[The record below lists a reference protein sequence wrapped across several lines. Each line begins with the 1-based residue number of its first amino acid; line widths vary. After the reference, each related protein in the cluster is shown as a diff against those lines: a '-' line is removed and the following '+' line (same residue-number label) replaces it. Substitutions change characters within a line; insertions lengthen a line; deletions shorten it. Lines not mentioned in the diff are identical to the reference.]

1 MFVGAKKM
9 DSPRGRIYLMK
20 LASDGAAE
28 MNEKWVSH
36 IDSCLAAWLA

>member
-1 MFVGAKKM
+1 M

-28 MNEKWVSH
+28 MNEKWVATLTVAWAAM
-36 IDSCLAAWLA
+36 LA